1 MNTNHPEFSSV
12 TNEFVDAC
20 SVTNEFIDEVE
31 SITEESGY
39 ILHNERSQ
47 IWMLIDTYIA
57 NELPFVLASR
67 PVSQV
72 TKETLNHELRLFWID
87 EFENDYILFDE
98 VDKIIRIKIDIQ
110 LCCKCFLARK
120 RLAELKRNF
129 AIATAFHPRLGEKS
143 ILATLTED
151 LLLACL
157 I

>member
-31 SITEESGY
+31 SITEEPGY
-39 ILHNERSQ
+39 ILHNERSE
-47 IWMLIDTYIA
+47 IWFLLNAYIA